1 MQDEKKTTGIQ
12 TVGEQKSSQAA
23 DRDDRENTQVK
34 DSGTVQKKRRRRR
47 KKKGAVDVAQR
58 VEQSAGQDTLGK
70 KNAGQNDK
78 GQDSILQDSP
88 GKDSA
93 ERSEK
98 RQGGQGRV
106 QDEVSEQVWKVYEKA
121 FLQFV
126 PDSDRRLIRG
136 TEKQLGQ
143 LERRIARKKKQENH
157 QVLADMKE
165 LHKKAATIGYTVVVR
180 DTSWLKRYRRI
191 VRMLARLDIS
201 FLKKMAAGA
210 VPDDIAAM
218 EKTAALLQ
226 RKSLYE
232 IYREDYMQ
240 YLVGQRIEELMEAEP
255 EKQYPEARG
264 MKRHFILHI
273 GPTNSGKT
281 YQALRRLRQAYRGI
295 YLGPLRLLALEVYDR
310 MMASGIPCNM
320 ITGEETILTPGSFVQ
335 ASTVEILNIRE
346 VYDIAVIDEAQM
358 MADENRGSYWTR
370 AILGIRAEEIHVCS
384 SGTAKDLLVKM
395 IERCGDTY
403 EIVTHERNTKL
414 EFIPQRYDM
423 EHDVAQGDA
432 LIAFSKKN
440 VLAIAAELESKG
452 IKASVIYGNLPP
464 QTRQEQVRLFT
475 EGYNQVVVAT
485 DAIGMGIN
493 LPIRRVIFMSTTKFD
508 GVGMRRLLAE
518 EIRQIAGRAGRYGY
532 YDVGY
537 VQSAMDME
545 YVGKKLAEPFYP
557 LKRARVGF
565 PEVLLDIDLEL
576 DEVIA
581 AWEKTRDLPMYDKIS
596 MAESINKYKYLK
608 NYRKKIPYMD
618 DRKLVLTLITCP
630 FDVKD
635 RDVLQ
640 LWLRYCERPEKQRE
654 CPMLPK
660 DFSLEGLESYY
671 KQLDLYTQ
679 FSARMA
685 WVVDKEEV
693 AANREWAQH
702 EIGEMLKE
710 DKGQFE
716 KKCRIC
722 GRPLMWDYAYPVCER
737 CYGRIGGR
745 RI

>member
-1 MQDEKKTTGIQ
+1 
-12 TVGEQKSSQAA
+12 
-23 DRDDRENTQVK
+23 
-34 DSGTVQKKRRRRR
+34 
-47 KKKGAVDVAQR
+47 
-58 VEQSAGQDTLGK
+58 
-70 KNAGQNDK
+70 
-78 GQDSILQDSP
+78 
-88 GKDSA
+88 
-93 ERSEK
+93 
-98 RQGGQGRV
+98 
-106 QDEVSEQVWKVYEKA
+106 
-121 FLQFV
+121 
-126 PDSDRRLIRG
+126 
-136 TEKQLGQ
+136 
-143 LERRIARKKKQENH
+143 
-157 QVLADMKE
+157 
-165 LHKKAATIGYTVVVR
+165 
-180 DTSWLKRYRRI
+180 
-191 VRMLARLDIS
+191 
-201 FLKKMAAGA
+201 
-210 VPDDIAAM
+210 
-218 EKTAALLQ
+218 
-226 RKSLYE
+226 
-232 IYREDYMQ
+232 
-240 YLVGQRIEELMEAEP
+240 MEAEP

-281 YQALRRLRQAYRGI
+281 YQALQRLRQAYRGI

-384 SGTAKDLLVKM
+384 SGTAKDLLIKM
-395 IERCGDTY
+395 IERCGDTC
-403 EIVTHERNTKL
+403 EIVMHERNTKL

-423 EHDVAQGDA
+423 EHDVEQGDA

-440 VLAIAAELESKG
+440 VLAIAAELESRG

-508 GVGMRRLLAE
+508 GVGMRRLLSE

-537 VQSAMDME
+537 VQSAVDME

-640 LWLRYCERPEKQRE
+640 LWLHYCEKPEKQRE
-654 CPMLPK
+654 CPMLPR

-685 WVVDKEEV
+685 WVIDKEEV

-716 KKCRIC
+716 KRCRIC

-737 CYGRIGGR
+737 CYGRIGR
-745 RI
+745 KPS